1 MHCPPPSEIRTKSL
15 ERPAICTWFAGNR
28 ASIPKALRLRRWQ
41 AKQWH
46 MEIRI
51 GSPSAVSR
59 SCPQLQAA
67 SRLAMTA
74 DPTEAHAHPRATS
87 SIEVLL
93 LAPEC
98 GSKRLIA
105 QRLEHVARASGLVRA
120 NAHETLT

>member
-1 MHCPPPSEIRTKSL
+1 MRT
-15 ERPAICTWFAGNR
+15 RFAGNR
-28 ASIPKALRLRRWQ
+28 AWIPKALPVRRWQ

-67 SRLAMTA
+67 SRVTMAA
-74 DPTEAHAHPRATS
+74 DPTEADAQPRATS

-105 QRLEHVARASGLVRA
+105 QRLEHVALPPGLCGRMHTKRLRRHGRTALAFGGPVP
-120 NAHETLT
+120 